1 MAFLHRLWHLLRSST
16 PLLTPA
22 AAPPPVAPAPLDL
35 DQFFRQQLQVELQT
49 QFPTLSLT
57 ASATQLVLASRG
69 LTISCKVL
77 AQTRHPTAFTCTLAV
92 RVVHAT
98 YFPQGLDE
106 YLAGIGHDEVEALTK
121 GAHSY
126 VEGVFTTIQDS
137 LAGQHDP
144 ALDLLSATGQPLW
157 HPLLGPLQV
166 QGAWSDQAQELP
178 AEGWWELLKPALL
191 PHLLPQ
197 PFHWL
202 KVYASR
208 QPNGEFVGECNLNNK
223 PWEEGLTLVQ
233 EQAIAWPYSGRFAGQ
248 KQFILLRQCP
258 PMSAATPL

>member
-1 MAFLHRLWHLLRSST
+1 MTFLRRLWHLLRASS
-16 PLLTPA
+16 PLLEPV
-22 AAPPPVAPAPLDL
+22 AAPLPVTPAPLDL
-35 DQFFRQQLQVELQT
+35 DQFFTRRLQVELQT

-57 ASATQLVLASRG
+57 ASATQLVLASQG
-69 LTISCKVL
+69 LTLSCKVL
-77 AQTRHPTAFTCTLAV
+77 DQTRHPTAFVCTLAV
-92 RVVHAT
+92 RVVHPT

-106 YLAGIGHDEVEALTK
+106 YLAGIGHDEVEALTN
-121 GAHSY
+121 GAQIY
-126 VEGVFTTIQDS
+126 VAGVFTTILDG

-157 HPLLGPLQV
+157 HPLPGPLQV
-166 QGAWSDQAQELP
+166 QGAWGTHAQELQG
-178 AEGWWELLKPALL
+178 EGWWELLKPALL

-208 QPNGEFVGECNLNNK
+208 QANGEFVGECKLNNE
-223 PWEEGLTLVQ
+223 PWEEGLLLVQ
-233 EQAIAWPYSGRFAGQ
+233 EQAVEWPYPEQFAGQ

-258 PMSAATPL
+258 PVSIG